1 MRKWF
6 QPEIDFL
13 TRHWNDYTAK
23 EIGSELDDTYI
34 IIIPKKLFPKE
45 KLEIHKNGKYWNMFV
60 DKSDLIA
67 ALDSYQMLKEITNE
81 I

>member
-23 EIGSELDDTYI
+23 EIGSELDDPHRTITLECDLATAI
-34 IIIPKKLFPKE
+34 IAPIR
-45 KLEIHKNGKYWNMFV
+45 YM
-60 DKSDLIA
+60 D
-67 ALDSYQMLKEITNE
+67 
-81 I
+81 